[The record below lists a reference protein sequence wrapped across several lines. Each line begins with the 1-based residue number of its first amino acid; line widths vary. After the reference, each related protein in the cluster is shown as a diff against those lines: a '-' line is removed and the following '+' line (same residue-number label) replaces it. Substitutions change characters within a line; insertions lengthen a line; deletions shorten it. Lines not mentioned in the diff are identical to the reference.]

1 VVRFNPFFHG
11 QLTRLSNL
19 DHCSVEAGDPDPRGW
34 IVFLSDGRR
43 LGTVIDLLV
52 DENVNNVRSL
62 VVDVDGGALPGVS
75 ASGQTALVRIE
86 DVDLDGG
93 SQRVTARAIACDDI
107 HRAQDS
113 DEMSQQTTEEDHA
126 PASTV

>member
-1 VVRFNPFFHG
+1 MVGFNPFLHP
-11 QLTRLSNL
+11 QLTRLSHL
-19 DHCSVEAGDPDPRGW
+19 DHCSVEPGDPDPRGW

-52 DENVNNVRSL
+52 DENVNVRSL
-62 VVDVDGGALPGVS
+62 LVDVDGGALPGVS

-113 DEMSQQTTEEDHA
+113 DEMSQHTTEEDHE
-126 PASTV
+126 PAGTV